1 MKVKILFIL
10 LTVSLTIN
18 VVIFYGLSKFDLVE
32 RGSVISSIN
41 KSASNS
47 IDIPETS
54 RTGISR
60 NITSRTNTSVTEDS
74 LAPLIDKDVIA
85 ATVKSGYG
93 YIYSLT
99 DDQIMKA
106 INEGKRDPAYIGEDF
121 KLPVLSSANSDSA
134 FDYMGVFIDTPYR
147 YVAIYSSDLYENYG
161 RTSSI
166 NEVYKFIGYDHISFS
181 AYLFDGWAQRL
192 AMELKQE
199 GEIIPPYKTEDN
211 ENGDIKSINFDV
223 NDIDFREPAYL
234 KLYEKSNPAKYAEY
248 KIAFDKYVK

>member
-10 LTVSLTIN
+10 LTVSLTVN
-18 VVIFYGLSKFDLVE
+18 AVIFYGLSKYDLVE
-32 RGSVISSIN
+32 KGSVSSSIN

-60 NITSRTNTSVTEDS
+60 NVTSRTNTSMAEDS
-74 LAPLIDKDVIA
+74 LTIIDKDIIA
-85 ATVKSGYG
+85 ATVKAGYD

-106 INEGKRDPAYIGEDF
+106 INEGKRDPGYIGEEF

-181 AYLFDGWAQRL
+181 AYLFDGYAQRL

-199 GEIIPPYKTEDN
+199 GEIIQPYKTEDN
-211 ENGDIKSINFDV
+211 EKGDIKSIHFDV

-234 KLYEKSNPAKYAEY
+234 KIYEKSNPAKYAEY
-248 KIAFDKYVK
+248 KIAFEDYVK

>member
-10 LTVSLTIN
+10 LTVSLTVN

-32 RGSVISSIN
+32 KGSTISSIN
-41 KSASNS
+41 KSASTS
-47 IDIPETS
+47 IDMPNTS
-54 RTGISR
+54 STGI
-60 NITSRTNTSVTEDS
+60 SRTNTSRKEDS
-74 LAPLIDKDVIA
+74 LTIIDQDIIA

-99 DDQIMKA
+99 NDQIMKA
-106 INEGKRDPAYIGEDF
+106 INEGKRDPGYIGEDF
-121 KLPVLSSANSDSA
+121 KLPVFSSANRDSA
-134 FDYMGVFIDTPYR
+134 FEYMGVFIDTPYR

-199 GEIIPPYKTEDN
+199 GEIIQPYKTEDN

-234 KLYEKSNPAKYAEY
+234 KIYEKSNPAKYAEY
-248 KIAFDKYVK
+248 KIAFENYVK

>member
-10 LTVSLTIN
+10 LTVSLTVN

-32 RGSVISSIN
+32 KGSTISSIN
-41 KSASNS
+41 KSASTS
-47 IDIPETS
+47 IDMPNTS
-54 RTGISR
+54 STGI
-60 NITSRTNTSVTEDS
+60 SRTNTSRKEDS
-74 LAPLIDKDVIA
+74 LTIIDQDIIA

-99 DDQIMKA
+99 NDQIMKA
-106 INEGKRDPAYIGEDF
+106 INEGKRDPGYIGEDF
-121 KLPVLSSANSDSA
+121 KLPVFSSANRDSA
-134 FDYMGVFIDTPYR
+134 FEYMGVFIDTPYR

-199 GEIIPPYKTEDN
+199 GEIIQPYKTEDN

-234 KLYEKSNPAKYAEY
+234 KIYEKVIPQNMLS
-248 KIAFDKYVK
+248 IRSLSRIM

>member
-1 MKVKILFIL
+1 
-10 LTVSLTIN
+10 
-18 VVIFYGLSKFDLVE
+18 
-32 RGSVISSIN
+32 
-41 KSASNS
+41 
-47 IDIPETS
+47 
-54 RTGISR
+54 
-60 NITSRTNTSVTEDS
+60 
-74 LAPLIDKDVIA
+74 
-85 ATVKSGYG
+85 
-93 YIYSLT
+93 
-99 DDQIMKA
+99 MKA

-121 KLPVLSSANSDSA
+121 KLPVSSSANSDSA

-199 GEIIPPYKTEDN
+199 GELIQPYKTDNN
-211 ENGDIKSINFDV
+211 ENGDIKSIYFDV

-234 KLYEKSNPAKYAEY
+234 RIYEKNNPEKYAEY
-248 KIAFDKYVK
+248 KIAFEDYVK